1 MPYTVSYTQEAAN
14 QLFALPVKVQRQIK
28 TKVERLGAGFTGDIK
43 KLNAA
48 DNIYRL
54 RSGDFRILFQISE
67 TSLLILLIG
76 DRKDIYG

>member
-1 MPYTVSYTQEAAN
+1 MPYTVSYTQEAAD
-14 QLFALPVKVQRQIK
+14 QILTLPIKVQRQIK
-28 TKVERLGAGFTGDIK
+28 TKVERLSAGFTGNIK
-43 KLNAA
+43 KLNAT

-67 TSLLILLIG
+67 SSILILLIG